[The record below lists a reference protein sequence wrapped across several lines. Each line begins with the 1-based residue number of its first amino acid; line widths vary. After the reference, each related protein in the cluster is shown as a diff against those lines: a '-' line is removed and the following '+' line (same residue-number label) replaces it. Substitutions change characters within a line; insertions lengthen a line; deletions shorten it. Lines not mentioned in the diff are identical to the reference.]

1 MKRIYTILTLL
12 FLCSAQLSFAQNDS
26 SFRLVNTYIGDI
38 ADAALDNFG
47 NLYVIS
53 SQGQIKKFTPTGD
66 SAGVYNQVKKYG
78 NLYSIDVSNPLK
90 LILFYKEFSTVV
102 VLDRFFAPLA
112 TLDLRKYSVLQPTAV
127 GLSYDNNIW
136 VFDEYDNKL
145 KKIDEYGHQL
155 LETPDFRTIFDQ
167 STAPQKIIN
176 ENGLVYLADSA
187 NGVFVFDNYGSYKKT
202 IPMKSWQSI
211 TVNNHYV
218 ISTNNEI
225 VTIYDTNSLMQM
237 QRKTPYFKPYL
248 HSFTHGDKLI
258 IFSNDQLQ
266 VYQYRY

>member
-127 GLSYDNNIW
+127 GLSYDNNIL
-136 VFDEYDNKL
+136 VFD
-145 KKIDEYGHQL
+145 
-155 LETPDFRTIFDQ
+155 
-167 STAPQKIIN
+167 
-176 ENGLVYLADSA
+176 
-187 NGVFVFDNYGSYKKT
+187 
-202 IPMKSWQSI
+202 
-211 TVNNHYV
+211 
-218 ISTNNEI
+218 
-225 VTIYDTNSLMQM
+225 
-237 QRKTPYFKPYL
+237 
-248 HSFTHGDKLI
+248 
-258 IFSNDQLQ
+258 
-266 VYQYRY
+266 